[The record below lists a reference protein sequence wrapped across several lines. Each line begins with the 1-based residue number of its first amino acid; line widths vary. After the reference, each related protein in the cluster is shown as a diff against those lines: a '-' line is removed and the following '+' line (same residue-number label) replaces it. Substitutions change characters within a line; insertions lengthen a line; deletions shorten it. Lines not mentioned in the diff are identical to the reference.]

1 MQVTTPA
8 ALLAMALSMARRYSS
23 GLIFASTYD
32 RAAAMWERSATL
44 DPAFPTVWRNLS
56 LAAYNKQGDAAKAR
70 ECLERADAL
79 DPTDARVLLELDQL
93 YHKLG
98 MPVAERFAFLDSH
111 KETVF
116 VRDDLTVEYCTLLND
131 MGRYE
136 DALAIILNRKFHPWE
151 GGEGKVTTQYAVAL
165 TQLARKALESG
176 DAQKAKALLE
186 RALTFPH
193 NLGEGKP
200 ALTRRWRSTARTR
213 ASSCTRS
220 CSDSPPV
227 GGGNYLFF

>member
-70 ECLERADAL
+70 ECMERAYAL

-93 YHKLG
+93 YRKLG
-98 MPVAERFAFLDSH
+98 MPVEERFAFLHSH
-111 KETVF
+111 RETVF
-116 VRDDLTVEYCTLLND
+116 IRDDLTVEYCTLLND